1 MLLLVCQNAA
11 LQGLMF
17 GPVSVVEVGRF
28 KSSEDEDICGNDEGF
43 KVLFKKALKT
53 WQVYNFLKKRKRFIL
68 MANSPTFPTP
78 FSQHLHKV
86 TKYF

>member
-1 MLLLVCQNAA
+1 MLLVCQNAA

-28 KSSEDEDICGNDEGF
+28 KSSEDEDIYGNDEGF

-53 WQVYNFLKKRKRFIL
+53 WQVYNFLKNEK
-68 MANSPTFPTP
+68 
-78 FSQHLHKV
+78 KV
-86 TKYF
+86 YLDG